1 MHNWAAYALHSSVWE
16 DANSLQK
23 EDNSNKA
30 EKNSCCK
37 KGHDYKPYN
46 CLATESS
53 QFNVIPVFL
62 SSRVRHLCKFKNF
75 SDTKYCTKISCSK
88 PIKEAKTM
96 VKPLLRFLLIPKL
109 HALSRFWTHHTLHP
123 IIIGG
128 GTAM

>member
-1 MHNWAAYALHSSVWE
+1 MPYIQVYEKMLIVYKKKITVTK
-16 DANSLQK
+16 QK
-23 EDNSNKA
+23 TIPVA
-30 EKNSCCK
+30 K

-109 HALSRFWTHHTLHP
+109 HALSRF
-123 IIIGG
+123 
-128 GTAM
+128 